1 MSGAHGNWRHRL
13 IAALTWLLIL
23 FVVGVL
29 AATVD
34 RPTRC
39 PSACSPGLGLGY
51 PGTASHSCWPGDPS
65 RDATAVLQFNLPPPD
80 PQASRWA
87 IWIGRDPVDSL
98 WLERGAWRSPERHFF
113 QPSADEGAL
122 PGGFLL
128 PLPGDWQ
135 GTVSLVLHARSGTAV
150 SLRPRVMHEAAAMQV
165 LRRGVAL
172 ESAIY
177 AGLFVLG
184 MLSLALYSAA
194 RERSFVALFACA
206 ASALLL
212 LSAQNGHLY
221 QMPGLALLSTWRVA
235 GLWVLW
241 LGFTACALQVLL
253 RYAGLRGGVD
263 ARRWVDRYCLILFA
277 IAAACLLNLPA
288 LYSWLSP
295 LVTLALCGG
304 AAVAMAML
312 IEALRRH
319 VPMASAMLLLVL
331 LTLSATLMRSA
342 LAHGWLMDLSW
353 TRFGYQLVLVV
364 TIALLTVGL
373 LSRIGEFRDQRDRDH
388 LARVD
393 SERRMSRE
401 SARADLTLALQTRLR
416 GVDPADIE
424 WIAFR
429 LLLERLSPEIPVDW
443 AAVVAYGYHG
453 HDVLVVEPVARKQ
466 QVHGLIAARN
476 LALKRLAMHGMPL
489 QQAGSNSHGACIE
502 ALFPLAIRAPGW
514 GMLMLQRAG
523 SDGFTTEE
531 IGLAG
536 EFARLAVLQADES
549 AASAQ
554 LRRSAELDSLTGTFN
569 RRSIDQ
575 WLRARI
581 PRRASTASSAIAAVH
596 RHRPFQ
602 VGQRSPRP
610 RGRRPLPARS
620 GHGVARRARRRR
632 HARPVRRRGVRCAA
646 AGSRRR
652 GSARDGRAAACG
664 RRAQRVPVR
673 RPWRTPH
680 RQHRCGHAPGPRK
693 HARRSG
699 ETRGQCA
706 LYGQARRSQLRPRCA
721 GRIHL
726 SALFRWA

>member
-13 IAALTWLLIL
+13 LIAALAWLFIL
-23 FVVGVL
+23 SVVGVL
-29 AATVD
+29 AAT
-34 RPTRC
+34 RG
-39 PSACSPGLGLGY
+39 SPDEVPVGLQ
-51 PGTASHSCWPGDPS
+51 PGTGTQLSRDGVALALPGDPS
-65 RDATAVLQFNLPPPD
+65 RDATAVLQFELPPPD
-80 PQASRWA
+80 PQASRWV
-87 IWIGRDPVDSL
+87 IWVGRDPLDSL

-113 QPSADEGAL
+113 QPSADEGTL

-135 GTVSLVLHARSGTAV
+135 GNVSLVLHARSSTAV

-165 LRRGVAL
+165 VRRGVAL

-184 MLSLALYSAA
+184 LLSLALYSAA

-212 LSAQNGHLY
+212 LAAQNGHLY
-221 QMPGLALLSTWRVA
+221 QVPGLALLSTWRVA

-263 ARRWVDRYCLILFA
+263 ARRWVDRYCMILFA
-277 IAAACLLNLPA
+277 IAAACLLNLQA
-288 LYSWLSP
+288 LDRWLSP

-304 AAVAMAML
+304 AAVALAML
-312 IEALRRH
+312 VEALRRH
-319 VPMASAMLLLVL
+319 VPMATAMLLLVL
-331 LTLSATLMRSA
+331 LTLSATLVRWA
-342 LAHGWLMDLSW
+342 LAHGWLMDLPW

-364 TIALLTVGL
+364 AIALLTVGL

-388 LARVD
+388 LARMD

-429 LLLERLSPEIPVDW
+429 LLLERLSPEIPIDW

-453 HDVLVVEPVARKQ
+453 HDVLVVEPVVRKQ
-466 QVHGLIAARN
+466 HVHDLIAARN
-476 LALKRLAMHGMPL
+476 LALKRLAMNGMPL
-489 QQAGSNSHGACIE
+489 QQAASNGHGACIE
-502 ALFPLAIRAPGW
+502 ALLPLAIRAPGW

-523 SDGFTTEE
+523 SEGFSTEE
-531 IGLAG
+531 IELAG

-549 AASAQ
+549 VASAQ
-554 LRRSAELDSLTGTFN
+554 LRQSAELDALTGTFN

-575 WLRARI
+575 WLARAFLD
-581 PRRASTASSAIAAVH
+581 A
-596 RHRPFQ
+596 
-602 VGQRSPRP
+602 
-610 RGRRPLPARS
+610 
-620 GHGVARRARRRR
+620 
-632 HARPVRRRGVRCAA
+632 
-646 AGSRRR
+646 
-652 GSARDGRAAACG
+652 
-664 RRAQRVPVR
+664 
-673 RPWRTPH
+673 H
-680 RQHRCGHAPGPRK
+680 RQHRPLSLLFIDIDHFKSVNDRLGHAGGDHCLREVATALRGALEVGDTLGRYGGEEFVVVLPGRGGAE
-693 HARRSG
+693 AREMAERLRAAVERREFRFEGHG
-699 ETRGQCA
+699 ERLTVSIGVATRLDRESTPAEAVKRADNA
-706 LYGQARRSQLRPRCA
+706 LYTAKRA
-721 GRIHL
+721 GRNCVHVAPAVF
-726 SALFRWA
+726 S

>member
-13 IAALTWLLIL
+13 LIAALAWLLIL

-29 AATVD
+29 AAT
-34 RPTRC
+34 RG
-39 PSACSPGLGLGY
+39 SAEEVPVGLQ
-51 PGTASHSCWPGDPS
+51 PGTGTQLSRDGVALALPGDPS
-65 RDATAVLQFNLPPPD
+65 RDATAILRFELPPPD
-80 PQASRWA
+80 PQASRWV
-87 IWIGRDPVDSL
+87 IWVGRDPLDSL

-113 QPSADEGAL
+113 QPSADEGTL

-135 GTVSLVLHARSGTAV
+135 GNVSLVLHARSSTAV

-165 LRRGVAL
+165 VRRGVAL

-184 MLSLALYSAA
+184 LLSLALYSAA

-212 LSAQNGHLY
+212 LAAQNGHLY
-221 QMPGLALLSTWRVA
+221 QVPGLALLSTWRVA

-263 ARRWVDRYCLILFA
+263 ARRWVDRYCMILFA
-277 IAAACLLNLPA
+277 IAAACLLNLQA
-288 LYSWLSP
+288 LDRWLSP

-304 AAVAMAML
+304 AAVALAML
-312 IEALRRH
+312 VEALRRH
-319 VPMASAMLLLVL
+319 VPMATAMLLLVL
-331 LTLSATLMRSA
+331 LTLSATLVRWA
-342 LAHGWLMDLSW
+342 LAHGWLMDLPW

-364 TIALLTVGL
+364 AIALLTVGL

-388 LARVD
+388 LARMD

-429 LLLERLSPEIPVDW
+429 LLLERLSPEIPIDW

-453 HDVLVVEPVARKQ
+453 HDVLVVEPVVRKQ
-466 QVHGLIAARN
+466 HVHDLIAARN
-476 LALKRLAMHGMPL
+476 LALKRLAMNGMPL
-489 QQAGSNSHGACIE
+489 QQAASNGHGACIE
-502 ALFPLAIRAPGW
+502 ALLPLAIRAPGW

-523 SDGFTTEE
+523 SEGFSTEE
-531 IGLAG
+531 IELAG

-549 AASAQ
+549 VASAQ
-554 LRRSAELDSLTGTFN
+554 LRQSAELDALTGTFN

-575 WLRARI
+575 WLARAFLD
-581 PRRASTASSAIAAVH
+581 A
-596 RHRPFQ
+596 
-602 VGQRSPRP
+602 
-610 RGRRPLPARS
+610 
-620 GHGVARRARRRR
+620 
-632 HARPVRRRGVRCAA
+632 
-646 AGSRRR
+646 
-652 GSARDGRAAACG
+652 
-664 RRAQRVPVR
+664 
-673 RPWRTPH
+673 H
-680 RQHRCGHAPGPRK
+680 RQHRPLSLLFIDIDHFKSVNDRLGHAGGDHCLREVATALRGALEVGDTLGRYGGEEFVVVLPGRGGAE
-693 HARRSG
+693 AREMAERLRAAVERREFRFEGHG
-699 ETRGQCA
+699 ERLTVSIGVATRLDRESTPAEAVKRADNA
-706 LYGQARRSQLRPRCA
+706 LYTAKRA
-721 GRIHL
+721 GRNCVHVAPAVF
-726 SALFRWA
+726 S

>member
-13 IAALTWLLIL
+13 LIAALAWLLIL

-29 AATVD
+29 AAT
-34 RPTRC
+34 RG
-39 PSACSPGLGLGY
+39 SPDEVPVGLQ
-51 PGTASHSCWPGDPS
+51 PGTGTQLSRDGVALALPGDPS
-65 RDATAVLQFNLPPPD
+65 RDATAVLQFELPPPD
-80 PQASRWA
+80 PQASRWV
-87 IWIGRDPVDSL
+87 IWVGRDPLDSL

-113 QPSADEGAL
+113 QPSADEGTL

-135 GTVSLVLHARSGTAV
+135 GNVSLVLHARSSTAV

-165 LRRGVAL
+165 VRRGVAL

-184 MLSLALYSAA
+184 LLSLALYSAA

-212 LSAQNGHLY
+212 LAAQNGHLY
-221 QMPGLALLSTWRVA
+221 QVPGLALLSTWRVA

-263 ARRWVDRYCLILFA
+263 ARRWVDRYCMILFA
-277 IAAACLLNLPA
+277 IAAACLLNLQA
-288 LYSWLSP
+288 LDRWLSP

-304 AAVAMAML
+304 AAVALAML
-312 IEALRRH
+312 VEALRRH
-319 VPMASAMLLLVL
+319 VPMATAMLLLVL
-331 LTLSATLMRSA
+331 LTLSATLVRWA
-342 LAHGWLMDLSW
+342 LAHGWLMDLPW

-364 TIALLTVGL
+364 AIALLTVGL

-388 LARVD
+388 LARMD

-429 LLLERLSPEIPVDW
+429 LLLERLSPEIPIDW

-453 HDVLVVEPVARKQ
+453 HDVLVVEPVVRKQ
-466 QVHGLIAARN
+466 HVHDLIAARN
-476 LALKRLAMHGMPL
+476 LALKRLAMNGMPL
-489 QQAGSNSHGACIE
+489 QQAASNGHGACIE
-502 ALFPLAIRAPGW
+502 ALLPLAIRAPGW

-523 SDGFTTEE
+523 SEGFSTEE
-531 IGLAG
+531 IELAG

-549 AASAQ
+549 VASAQ
-554 LRRSAELDSLTGTFN
+554 LRQSAELDALTGTFN

-575 WLRARI
+575 WLARAFLD
-581 PRRASTASSAIAAVH
+581 A
-596 RHRPFQ
+596 
-602 VGQRSPRP
+602 
-610 RGRRPLPARS
+610 
-620 GHGVARRARRRR
+620 
-632 HARPVRRRGVRCAA
+632 
-646 AGSRRR
+646 
-652 GSARDGRAAACG
+652 
-664 RRAQRVPVR
+664 
-673 RPWRTPH
+673 H
-680 RQHRCGHAPGPRK
+680 RQHRPLSLLFIDIDHFKSVNDRLGHAGGDHCLREVATALRGALEVGDTLGRYGGEEFVVVLPGRGGAE
-693 HARRSG
+693 AREMAERLRAAVERREFRFEGHG
-699 ETRGQCA
+699 ERLTVSIGVATRLDRESTPAEAVKRADNA
-706 LYGQARRSQLRPRCA
+706 LYTAKRA
-721 GRIHL
+721 GRNCVHVAPAVF
-726 SALFRWA
+726 S

>member
-1 MSGAHGNWRHRL
+1 MSGAHVNWRHRL
-13 IAALTWLLIL
+13 LIAALAWLLIL
-23 FVVGVL
+23 FVVGVW
-29 AATVD
+29 AS
-34 RPTRC
+34 TRG
-39 PSACSPGLGLGY
+39 SLDEVSVRLQPGS
-51 PGTASHSCWPGDPS
+51 GTQLSRDGVALVLSDDPS
-65 RDATAVLQFNLPPPD
+65 RDATAVLQFELPPPD
-80 PQASRWA
+80 PQASRWV
-87 IWIGRDPVDSL
+87 IWIGRDPLDTV

-113 QPSADEGAL
+113 RPSADEGAL

-135 GTVSLVLHARSGTAV
+135 GSISLVLHARSGTVV

-184 MLSLALYSAA
+184 LLSLALYSAA

-206 ASALLL
+206 ASALLM

-221 QMPGLALLSTWRVA
+221 QVPGFALLSTWRVA
-235 GLWVLW
+235 GLWVLC

-277 IAAACLLNLPA
+277 IAAMCLLNLPSFDS
-288 LYSWLSP
+288 LLSP
-295 LVTLALCGG
+295 LVTLAICGG
-304 AAVAMAML
+304 AAVSLAML

-319 VPMASAMLLLVL
+319 VPMATAMLLLVL
-331 LTLSATLMRSA
+331 LTLSATLVRSA
-342 LAHGWLMDLSW
+342 LAHGWVMDVSS
-353 TRFGYQLVLVV
+353 TRFGYQFLLVV
-364 TIALLTVGL
+364 TIALLSVGL

-388 LARVD
+388 LARMD

-453 HDVLVVEPVARKQ
+453 HDVLVVEPVVRKQ
-466 QVHGLIAARN
+466 QVHDLIAARN
-476 LALKRLAMHGMPL
+476 LALKRLAMHGMPV
-489 QQAGSNSHGACIE
+489 QQSGSNGHGACIE
-502 ALFPLAIRAPGW
+502 ALLPLAIRAPGW
-514 GMLMLQRAG
+514 GLLMLQRTG
-523 SDGFTTEE
+523 SEGFTTEE

-549 AASAQ
+549 VASAQ
-554 LRRSAELDSLTGTFN
+554 LRQSAELDALTGTFN

-575 WLRARI
+575 WLVRAFLD
-581 PRRASTASSAIAAVH
+581 A
-596 RHRPFQ
+596 
-602 VGQRSPRP
+602 
-610 RGRRPLPARS
+610 
-620 GHGVARRARRRR
+620 
-632 HARPVRRRGVRCAA
+632 
-646 AGSRRR
+646 
-652 GSARDGRAAACG
+652 
-664 RRAQRVPVR
+664 
-673 RPWRTPH
+673 H
-680 RQHRCGHAPGPRK
+680 RQHRPLSLLFIDIDHFKSVNDRLGHAGGDHCLREVATALRGALEVGDTLGRYGGEEFVVVLPGRGGAE
-693 HARRSG
+693 AREMAERLRAAVERSEFRFEGHG
-699 ETRGQCA
+699 ERLTVSIGVATRLDRESTPAEAVKRADNA
-706 LYGQARRSQLRPRCA
+706 LYTAKRA
-721 GRIHL
+721 GRNCVHV
-726 SALFRWA
+726 APAVFT